1 MKYSIDRIENDIA
14 ILENIDNNV
23 ILEININDLPKGIKE
38 GNILVKENDTFVIDY
53 KEESQRKNDLINRF
67 QRLKKK

>member
-1 MKYSIDRIENDIA
+1 MRYSIDRIENDIV
-14 ILENIDNNV
+14 ILENIDNND

-38 GNILVKENDTFVIDY
+38 GHILVKENDTFVIDA
-53 KEESQRKNDLINRF
+53 EEENKRKNDLINRF